1 MSSIAPRRFGSR
13 GIAALAAASL
23 VLSGEFAAA
32 GVSTSTQTSSYR
44 VGGSTATDLVSY
56 MRYHPFHGDSGAAVA
71 NIRPS
76 YSLSV
81 VTSQGGGACRASAV
95 NLRVS
100 FVMTLPSASSAAAM
114 SPATRAAWNSFVAFA
129 RRHEE
134 RHRAIYLQCAN
145 TFVAKAKQMTA
156 GSCLGLNVNIRN
168 LLESQKRA
176 CDRLQLAFDRQ
187 DAPRV
192 LGLSLFAMA
201 GVPGRKIVRAK
212 RPASPAKV
220 IQVSAPATGLIGPR

>member
-1 MSSIAPRRFGSR
+1 MASIAPWSVGSR

-23 VLSGEFAAA
+23 VLSGELAAA
-32 GVSTSTQTSSYR
+32 GVTTSTQTSSYR
-44 VGGSTATDLVSY
+44 VGGSTASDLVSY
-56 MRYHPFHGDSGAAVA
+56 MRYHPFPGDRGAAVA

-81 VTSQGGGACRASAV
+81 VSAQTGATCRASAV
-95 NLRVS
+95 NLRIT
-100 FVMTLPSASSAAAM
+100 FVMTLPSASSAGM

-134 RHRAIYLQCAN
+134 HHRAIYLQCAN
-145 TFVAKAKQMTA
+145 TFVAKAQQATA
-156 GSCLGLNVNIRN
+156 GSCLGLNANIRS

-176 CDRLQLAFDRQ
+176 CDRLQAAFDRQ

-201 GVPGRKIVRAK
+201 GVPGRRIVRAK
-212 RPASPAKV
+212 RPAAPAKV
-220 IQVSAPATGLIGPR
+220 IRVSAPATGLMGPR